1 MRKLVVILL
10 LAVFSYGIASS
21 QEQTVRI
28 QLIKG
33 TLLLQQNKEWIQVAV
48 GDVLLQG
55 DIIKTDK
62 RSYAELVYG
71 NTIIVKVAENTQLE
85 IKELKPAKKT
95 LVQHIGKIWVK
106 VQKLVGE
113 KFEVETRFGTAGV
126 RGTSLGT
133 AVDPAQGTD
142 VTCEEGRIYLRTLA
156 GTESELNAGERSGFD
171 INGVLLST
179 QPINQGEG
187 FENFGKDSDTG
198 KLQEMLQEIRDLIQ
212 EVEALLMAGES
223 ADEKMNALIASMRAL
238 EEYAHANALTIEEL
252 PAIKQKIASLGVK
265 KGSPDTLQPYR
276 EFFEKTQRRIDLWKN
291 TFSLEGAG
299 VDFRALS
306 LQVDAFYIWSKDTR
320 KEIEEKIAELE
331 KINTN
336 ESIPLL
342 QKTKQLI
349 TAIEGLVIIADK
361 TKAVIVFE
369 EQLFTRM
376 TATREKLSAFKRE
389 FEAFSA
395 QMISSAQWVESA
407 HGMIS
412 TDTVTQTTRN
422 QARQWQYFM
431 RRYDALRSEYSDYEK
446 LTAEAKRKGVLFVS
460 GRVAKEAE
468 IMKTLVSSFQVK
480 KGCCNVTMNFGQLRQ
495 IFIVIS
501 TFLNGEGRV
510 LLQ

>member
-1 MRKLVVILL
+1 MRKLLFIVVIL
-10 LAVFSYGIASS
+10 AFSYGSVSS
-21 QEQTVRI
+21 QQQTVRV

-33 TLLLQQNKEWIQVAV
+33 SLFLQQNKEWIKVAI

-55 DIIKTDK
+55 DVIKTDK

-85 IKELKPAKKT
+85 IKDLQPAKKT

-126 RGTSLGT
+126 RGTSLGAAT
-133 AVDPAQGTD
+133 DPAQGTD
-142 VTCEEGRIYLRTLA
+142 ITCEEGRIYLRTLA

-171 INGVLLST
+171 VNGNLLST
-179 QPINQGEG
+179 QPLPDGEG
-187 FENFGKDSDTG
+187 FENFGMDSDTG
-198 KLQEMLQEIRDLIQ
+198 KLQEMLQDIRDLIQ
-212 EVEALLMAGES
+212 EIEALLTAGEPI
-223 ADEKMNALIASMRAL
+223 DEKMKILISAVRTL
-238 EEYAHANALTIEEL
+238 ELYAHANALTIEEL

-265 KGSPDTLQPYR
+265 TGSSDALQQYR
-276 EFFEKTQRRIDLWKN
+276 EFYEKTQKRIDVWKN
-291 TFSLEGAG
+291 KFSLEGAG
-299 VDFRALS
+299 IDFRALS
-306 LQVDAFYIWSKDTR
+306 LQLDAFYIWSKDTR
-320 KEIEEKIAELE
+320 KEIEDKIAELE
-331 KINTN
+331 KIQSN

-349 TAIEGLVIIADK
+349 TMIESLLVIADK
-361 TKAVIVFE
+361 TKAVIAFE
-369 EQLFTRM
+369 EQLYTRM

-389 FEAFSA
+389 FEIFSA
-395 QMISSAQWVESA
+395 QMVSSAQWVETA
-407 HGMIS
+407 HGMIATS
-412 TDTVTQTTRN
+412 TVTQTTRN

-446 LTAEAKRKGVLFVS
+446 LVAEAKRKGVLFVS

-468 IMKTLVSSFQVK
+468 IMKTLVTSFQVK